1 MDCISYIHAYL
12 EYGKYDKSL
21 KKEFT
26 LINCYIKKGNRLNV
40 VEGVESLENS
50 EDKSNVIWID
60 MLLPTLEEIR
70 AVENMFDMKFP
81 TKQESEEIELS
92 SRYWEENNRIEIN
105 SYFLINDDKN
115 SAFNETVSFILQGNL
130 LISVRYKKL
139 QSFNTFTKKLLIS
152 PREFKNGYSIFC
164 QIIDIRID
172 ADADTIE
179 NLSKEITKIR
189 KHVFT
194 DYSNDDEE
202 ILEKISTFEDLNMK
216 IRENLTDK
224 QRILNSLLKSQKF
237 VDDKSEL
244 PIMLKDIKSLI
255 DHTNFNFERLD
266 YLQNIFIGILS
277 IEQNKVIK
285 IFTIVNVIFLPPT
298 LIASIYGM
306 NFEFMPELHWEYG
319 YLLSIG
325 CMIIAAITPVLI
337 FKKKGWI

>member
-1 MDCISYIHAYL
+1 MV
-12 EYGKYDKSL
+12 
-21 KKEFT
+21 
-26 LINCYIKKGNRLNV
+26 NCYIKKGNRLNV
-40 VEGVESLENS
+40 IEGIDALENN
-50 EDKSNVIWID
+50 EDKNSVIWID
-60 MLLPTLEEIR
+60 MLLPNIEEIR
-70 AVENMFDMKFP
+70 AVENMFDIHFP

-92 SRYWEENNRIEIN
+92 SRYWEENNRIEVN
-105 SYFLINDDKN
+105 SYFLVNEN
-115 SAFNETVSFILQGNL
+115 NQASNETVSFILQGSL
-130 LISVRYKKL
+130 LISIRYKKL
-139 QSFNTFTKKLLIS
+139 ESFNTFTKKLLMS

-179 NLSKEITKIR
+179 NLAKEITKIR

-224 QRILNSLLKSQKF
+224 QRILSSLLKSEKF
-237 VDDKSEL
+237 VDDKNEL
-244 PIMLKDIKSLI
+244 PIMLKDIRSLI
-255 DHTNFNFERLD
+255 EHTNFNFERLD
-266 YLQNIFIGILS
+266 YLQNIFIGILN

-298 LIASIYGM
+298 LIASLYGM

-319 YLLSIG
+319 YLFSIVF
-325 CMIIAAITPVLI
+325 MIIASITPILI

>member
-1 MDCISYIHAYL
+1 M
-12 EYGKYDKSL
+12 
-21 KKEFT
+21 
-26 LINCYIKKGNRLNV
+26 INCYVKKGNKLTI
-40 VEGVESLENS
+40 VEGIEFLDTN
-50 EDKSNVIWID
+50 EDKNSVIWID
-60 MLLPTLEEIR
+60 MLLPTIDEIK

-105 SYFLINDDKN
+105 SYFLVNEN
-115 SAFNETVSFILQGNL
+115 NQASNETVSFILQGTL

-139 QSFNTFTKKLLIS
+139 QSFDTFTKKLLIS
-152 PREFKNGYSIFC
+152 PREFRTGYSIFC

-237 VDDKSEL
+237 VDDKQEL

-266 YLQNIFIGILS
+266 YLQNIFIGVLS

-298 LIASIYGM
+298 LIASMYGM
-306 NFEFMPELHWEYG
+306 NFDFMPELHWEYG
-319 YLLSIG
+319 YLFSIIF
-325 CMIIAAITPVLI
+325 MILASVTPLLI

>member
-1 MDCISYIHAYL
+1 MV
-12 EYGKYDKSL
+12 
-21 KKEFT
+21 
-26 LINCYIKKGNRLNV
+26 NCYIKKGNRLNV
-40 VEGVESLENS
+40 IEGIEFLENN
-50 EDKSNVIWID
+50 EDRNSVIWID
-60 MLLPTLEEIR
+60 MLLPTIEEVR
-70 AVENMFDMKFP
+70 AVEEMFDIEFP
-81 TKQESEEIELS
+81 TKQETEEIELS

-105 SYFLINDDKN
+105 SYFLINDNK
-115 SAFNETVSFILQGNL
+115 SAFNETVSFILQGSL

-139 QSFNTFTKKLLIS
+139 KSFDTFTKKLLLS

-172 ADADTIE
+172 ADADIIE

-237 VDDKSEL
+237 VDDKHEI
-244 PIMLKDIKSLI
+244 PVMLKDIKSLI

-306 NFEFMPELHWEYG
+306 NFDFMPELHWEYG
-319 YLLSIG
+319 YLISIIF
-325 CMIIAAITPVLI
+325 MVIASITPILI

>member
-1 MDCISYIHAYL
+1 
-12 EYGKYDKSL
+12 
-21 KKEFT
+21 T
-26 LINCYIKKGNRLNV
+26 V
-40 VEGVESLENS
+40 VEGVEFIDNN
-50 EDKSNVIWID
+50 EDKSSVIWID
-60 MLLPTLEEIR
+60 MLLPTIDEIR
-70 AVENMFDMKFP
+70 AVENLFDMKFP

-92 SRYWEENNRIEIN
+92 SRYWEEDNRIEIN
-105 SYFLINDDKN
+105 SYFLINETKE
-115 SAFNETVSFILQGNL
+115 AFNETVSFILQGEL

-139 QSFNTFTKKLLIS
+139 QSFNTFTKKLLTS

-172 ADADTIE
+172 ADADIIE

-194 DYSNDDEE
+194 DYSNDDED

-237 VDDKSEL
+237 LDDKSEL
-244 PIMLKDIKSLI
+244 PIMLKDIRSLI

-266 YLQNIFIGILS
+266 YLQNIFIGLLS

-298 LIASIYGM
+298 LIA
-306 NFEFMPELHWEYG
+306 
-319 YLLSIG
+319 
-325 CMIIAAITPVLI
+325 
-337 FKKKGWI
+337 

>member
-1 MDCISYIHAYL
+1 MIS
-12 EYGKYDKSL
+12 
-21 KKEFT
+21 
-26 LINCYIKKGNRLNV
+26 CYMKKGNRLNV
-40 VEGVESLENS
+40 VEGVEFLDTA
-50 EDKSNVIWID
+50 EDKNSVIWID
-60 MLLPTLEEIR
+60 MLLPTIDEIR
-70 AVENMFDMKFP
+70 AVENLFDMKFP

-105 SYFLINDDKN
+105 SYFLINEN
-115 SAFNETVSFILQGNL
+115 GQASNETVSFILQGSL

-139 QSFNTFTKKLLIS
+139 ESFNTFTKKLLIS

-237 VDDKSEL
+237 VDDKNEL

-306 NFEFMPELHWEYG
+306 NFEFIPELHWEYG
-319 YLLSIG
+319 YLFSIAF
-325 CMIIAAITPVLI
+325 MILASITPLLI

>member
-1 MDCISYIHAYL
+1 M
-12 EYGKYDKSL
+12 
-21 KKEFT
+21 
-26 LINCYIKKGNRLNV
+26 INCFIKKVNRLNV
-40 VEGVESLENS
+40 IEGLDAFENS
-50 EDKSNVIWID
+50 EDRNSVIWID
-60 MLLPTLEEIR
+60 MITPTLEEVK
-70 AVENMFDMKFP
+70 AVETTFNINFP

-92 SRYWEENNRIEIN
+92 SRYWEEDNRIEIN
-105 SYFLINDDKN
+105 SYFLINDGVH
-115 SAFNETVSFILQGNL
+115 AFNETVSFILQG
-130 LISVRYKKL
+130 
-139 QSFNTFTKKLLIS
+139 KLLIS
-152 PREFKNGYSIFC
+152 IRYKDLASFSAFTKRLLASPKEFRNGYSIFC

-224 QRILNSLLKSQKF
+224 HRILSSLLKCEKYT
-237 VDDKSEL
+237 DEKNEI
-244 PIMLKDIKSLI
+244 PIMLKDIRSLI

-266 YLQNIFIGILS
+266 YLQNIFIGVLS

-285 IFTIVNVIFLPPT
+285 IFTIVNVVFLPPT

-306 NFEFMPELHWEYG
+306 NFHFMPELSWDYG
-319 YLLSIG
+319 YLVSIG
-325 CMIIAAITPVLI
+325 LMILSSVTPILI

>member
-1 MDCISYIHAYL
+1 MIS
-12 EYGKYDKSL
+12 
-21 KKEFT
+21 
-26 LINCYIKKGNRLNV
+26 CYIKKGNKLNV
-40 VEGVESLENS
+40 LEGVESLESLESND
-50 EDKSNVIWID
+50 DKNNVIWID
-60 MLLPTLEEIR
+60 MLLPNIEEIR

-81 TKQESEEIELS
+81 TKQESEEIEQS
-92 SRYWEENNRIEIN
+92 TRYWEENNRIEIN
-105 SYFLINDDKN
+105 SYFLINDNN

-139 QSFNTFTKKLLIS
+139 QSFDTFTKKLLIS
-152 PREFKNGYSIFC
+152 PREFKTGYSIFC

-237 VDDKSEL
+237 VDDKHEL

-266 YLQNIFIGILS
+266 YLQNNFIGILS

-306 NFEFMPELHWEYG
+306 NFDLIPELHWEYG
-319 YLLSIG
+319 YVISIIL
-325 CMIIAAITPVLI
+325 MVIPSITPILI

>member
-1 MDCISYIHAYL
+1 
-12 EYGKYDKSL
+12 
-21 KKEFT
+21 
-26 LINCYIKKGNRLNV
+26 LINCYLKKGNKLTV
-40 VEGVESLENS
+40 VEGIEFLDTN
-50 EDKSNVIWID
+50 EDKNSVIWID
-60 MLLPTLEEIR
+60 MLLPTIDEIK
-70 AVENMFDMKFP
+70 AVEHMFDMKFP

-105 SYFLINDDKN
+105 SYFLVNEN
-115 SAFNETVSFILQGNL
+115 NQASNETVSFILQGTL

-139 QSFNTFTKKLLIS
+139 QSFDTFTKKLLIS
-152 PREFKNGYSIFC
+152 PREFRTGYSIFC

-237 VDDKSEL
+237 VDDKQEL

-306 NFEFMPELHWEYG
+306 NFDFMPELHWEYG
-319 YLLSIG
+319 YLVSIG
-325 CMIIAAITPVLI
+325 LMVLAAITPVVI

>member
-1 MDCISYIHAYL
+1 MV
-12 EYGKYDKSL
+12 
-21 KKEFT
+21 
-26 LINCYIKKGNRLNV
+26 NCYIKKGNRLNV
-40 VEGVESLENS
+40 IEGIEFLENS
-50 EDKSNVIWID
+50 EDKNSVIWID
-60 MLLPTLEEIR
+60 MLLPSIEEVR
-70 AVENMFDMKFP
+70 AVEEMFDIEFP
-81 TKQESEEIELS
+81 TKQETEEIELS

-105 SYFLINDDKN
+105 SYFLINDNK
-115 SAFNETVSFILQGNL
+115 SAFNETVSFILQGSL

-139 QSFNTFTKKLLIS
+139 QSFDTFTKKLLLS

-172 ADADTIE
+172 ADADIIE

-237 VDDKSEL
+237 VDDKHEL

-285 IFTIVNVIFLPPT
+285 IFTIVNVLFLPPT

-306 NFEFMPELHWEYG
+306 NFDFIPELHWEYG
-319 YLLSIG
+319 YLVSIIF
-325 CMIIAAITPVLI
+325 MVIASITPILI

>member
-1 MDCISYIHAYL
+1 MIS
-12 EYGKYDKSL
+12 
-21 KKEFT
+21 
-26 LINCYIKKGNRLNV
+26 CYIKKGNKLNV
-40 VEGVESLENS
+40 LEGVESLESLESND
-50 EDKSNVIWID
+50 DKNNVIWID
-60 MLLPTLEEIR
+60 MLLPNIEEIR

-105 SYFLINDDKN
+105 SYFLINDNN

-139 QSFNTFTKKLLIS
+139 QSFDTFTKKLLIS
-152 PREFKNGYSIFC
+152 PREFKTGYSIFC

-237 VDDKSEL
+237 VDDKHEL

-306 NFEFMPELHWEYG
+306 NFDLIPELHWEYG
-319 YLLSIG
+319 YVIT
-325 CMIIAAITPVLI
+325 IILMVISSITPILI

>member
-1 MDCISYIHAYL
+1 LIS
-12 EYGKYDKSL
+12 
-21 KKEFT
+21 
-26 LINCYIKKGNRLNV
+26 CYIKKGNKLSV
-40 VEGVESLENS
+40 VEGIEFLDIN
-50 EDKSNVIWID
+50 EDKNSVIWID
-60 MLLPTLEEIR
+60 MLLPTIEEIR
-70 AVENMFDMKFP
+70 AVENMFDMEFP
-81 TKQESEEIELS
+81 TKQETEEIELS

-105 SYFLINDDKN
+105 SYFLINDNK
-115 SAFNETVSFILQGNL
+115 SAFNETVSFILQGAL

-139 QSFNTFTKKLLIS
+139 QSFDTFTKKLLIS
-152 PREFKNGYSIFC
+152 PREFKTGYSIFC

-237 VDDKSEL
+237 VDDKHEL

-306 NFEFMPELHWEYG
+306 NFDFMPELHWEYG
-319 YLLSIG
+319 YLVSIG
-325 CMIIAAITPVLI
+325 LMVLAAITPIII

>member
-1 MDCISYIHAYL
+1 M
-12 EYGKYDKSL
+12 
-21 KKEFT
+21 
-26 LINCYIKKGNRLNV
+26 INCYIKKGNRLSV
-40 VEGVESLENS
+40 IEGIDSLESN
-50 EDKSNVIWID
+50 EDKNNVIWID

-70 AVENMFDMKFP
+70 AVESMFDMQFP
-81 TKQESEEIELS
+81 TKQETEEIELS

-105 SYFLINDDKN
+105 SYFLINDNK
-115 SAFNETVSFILQGNL
+115 SAFNETVSFILQGTL

-139 QSFNTFTKKLLIS
+139 ETFNTFTKKLLIS
-152 PREFKNGYSIFC
+152 PREFKTGYSIFC

-237 VDDKSEL
+237 VDDKQEL

-306 NFEFMPELHWEYG
+306 NFDFIPELHWQYG
-319 YLLSIG
+319 YVLSIVF
-325 CMIIAAITPVLI
+325 MIIASITPILI

>member
-1 MDCISYIHAYL
+1 M
-12 EYGKYDKSL
+12 
-21 KKEFT
+21 
-26 LINCYIKKGNRLNV
+26 
-40 VEGVESLENS
+40 
-50 EDKSNVIWID
+50 
-60 MLLPTLEEIR
+60 
-70 AVENMFDMKFP
+70 
-81 TKQESEEIELS
+81 
-92 SRYWEENNRIEIN
+92 
-105 SYFLINDDKN
+105 INDSK
-115 SAFNETVSFILQGNL
+115 SAFNETVSFILQGSL

-152 PREFKNGYSIFC
+152 PREFKTGYSIFC

-237 VDDKSEL
+237 VDDKNEL

-255 DHTNFNFERLD
+255 EHTNFNFERLD

-306 NFEFMPELHWEYG
+306 NFDFMPELHWEYG
-319 YLLSIG
+319 YLISIG
-325 CMIIAAITPVLI
+325 FMILAAITPVII

>member
-1 MDCISYIHAYL
+1 MIS
-12 EYGKYDKSL
+12 
-21 KKEFT
+21 
-26 LINCYIKKGNRLNV
+26 CYIKKGNKLNV
-40 VEGVESLENS
+40 LEGVESLESFENNDDKNS
-50 EDKSNVIWID
+50 VIWID
-60 MLLPTLEEIR
+60 MLLPNIEEIR

-105 SYFLINDDKN
+105 SYFLINDNN

-152 PREFKNGYSIFC
+152 PREFKTGYSIFC

-237 VDDKSEL
+237 VDDKHEL

-306 NFEFMPELHWEYG
+306 NFDLIPELHWEYG
-319 YLLSIG
+319 YVISIIL
-325 CMIIAAITPVLI
+325 MVISSITPILI

>member
-1 MDCISYIHAYL
+1 M
-12 EYGKYDKSL
+12 
-21 KKEFT
+21 
-26 LINCYIKKGNRLNV
+26 INCFIKKGNRLNV
-40 VEGVESLENS
+40 IEGLNAFENN
-50 EDKSNVIWID
+50 EDRNNVIWVD
-60 MLLPTLEEIR
+60 MVTPTYEEIK
-70 AVENMFDMKFP
+70 AVENTFDIHFP

-92 SRYWEENNRIEIN
+92 SRYWEEDNRIEIN
-105 SYFLINDDKN
+105 SYFLINDN
-115 SAFNETVSFILQGNL
+115 GSAFNETVSFILQG
-130 LISVRYKKL
+130 
-139 QSFNTFTKKLLIS
+139 KLLIS
-152 PREFKNGYSIFC
+152 IRYKDLASFSAFTKRLLTSPKEFRNGYSIFC

-224 QRILNSLLKSQKF
+224 QRILSSLLKCEKYA
-237 VDDKSEL
+237 DEKNEI
-244 PIMLKDIKSLI
+244 PIMLKDIRSLI

-266 YLQNIFIGILS
+266 YLQNIFIGVLS

-285 IFTIVNVIFLPPT
+285 IFTIVNVVFLPPT
-298 LIASIYGM
+298 LIASVYGM
-306 NFEFMPELHWEYG
+306 NFSFMPELNWQYG
-319 YLLSIG
+319 YLVSIG
-325 CMIIAAITPVLI
+325 LMVLSSVTPIVI

>member
-1 MDCISYIHAYL
+1 M
-12 EYGKYDKSL
+12 
-21 KKEFT
+21 
-26 LINCYIKKGNRLNV
+26 KKGNRLNV
-40 VEGVESLENS
+40 VEGVEFLDTA
-50 EDKSNVIWID
+50 EDKNSVIWID
-60 MLLPTLEEIR
+60 MLLPTIDEIR
-70 AVENMFDMKFP
+70 AVENLFDMKFP

-105 SYFLINDDKN
+105 SYFLINEN
-115 SAFNETVSFILQGNL
+115 GQASNETVSFILQGSL

-139 QSFNTFTKKLLIS
+139 ESFNTFTKKLLIS
-152 PREFKNGYSIFC
+152 PREFKTGYSIFC

-237 VDDKSEL
+237 VDDKNEL

-306 NFEFMPELHWEYG
+306 NFEFIPELHWEYG
-319 YLLSIG
+319 YLFSIAF
-325 CMIIAAITPVLI
+325 MILASITPLLI

>member
-1 MDCISYIHAYL
+1 
-12 EYGKYDKSL
+12 
-21 KKEFT
+21 
-26 LINCYIKKGNRLNV
+26 LINCYIKKGNRLSV
-40 VEGVESLENS
+40 IEGIDSLESN
-50 EDKSNVIWID
+50 EDKNNVIWID

-70 AVENMFDMKFP
+70 AVESMFDMQFP
-81 TKQESEEIELS
+81 TKQETEEIELS

-105 SYFLINDDKN
+105 SYFLINDNK
-115 SAFNETVSFILQGNL
+115 SAFNETVSFILQGTL

-139 QSFNTFTKKLLIS
+139 ETFNTFTKKLLIS
-152 PREFKNGYSIFC
+152 PREFKTGYSIFC

-237 VDDKSEL
+237 VDDKQEL

-306 NFEFMPELHWEYG
+306 NFDFIPELHWQYG
-319 YLLSIG
+319 YVLSIVF
-325 CMIIAAITPVLI
+325 MIIASITPILI

>member
-1 MDCISYIHAYL
+1 
-12 EYGKYDKSL
+12 
-21 KKEFT
+21 
-26 LINCYIKKGNRLNV
+26 LINCYVKKGNKLTI
-40 VEGVESLENS
+40 VEGIEFLDTN
-50 EDKSNVIWID
+50 EDKNSVIWID
-60 MLLPTLEEIR
+60 MLLPTIDEIK
-70 AVENMFDMKFP
+70 AVEHMFDMKFP

-105 SYFLINDDKN
+105 SYFLVNEN
-115 SAFNETVSFILQGNL
+115 NQASNETVSFILQGTL

-139 QSFNTFTKKLLIS
+139 QSFDTFTKKLLIS
-152 PREFKNGYSIFC
+152 PREFRTGYSIFC

-237 VDDKSEL
+237 LDDKQEL

-255 DHTNFNFERLD
+255 EHTNFNFERLE

-298 LIASIYGM
+298 MIASIYGM
-306 NFEFMPELHWEYG
+306 NFDFMPELHWEYG
-319 YLLSIG
+319 YLFSIAFMILSSV
-325 CMIIAAITPVLI
+325 TPLLI

>member
-1 MDCISYIHAYL
+1 M
-12 EYGKYDKSL
+12 
-21 KKEFT
+21 
-26 LINCYIKKGNRLNV
+26 INCYIKKGNRLNV
-40 VEGVESLENS
+40 VEGIEFLDSN
-50 EDKSNVIWID
+50 EDKNSVIWID
-60 MLLPTLEEIR
+60 MLLPTIEEIR
-70 AVENMFDMKFP
+70 AVEDMFDMHFP

-105 SYFLINDDKN
+105 SYFLINDNN

-152 PREFKNGYSIFC
+152 PREFKTGYSIFC

-194 DYSNDDEE
+194 DYSNDDEK

-237 VDDKSEL
+237 VDDKNEL

-255 DHTNFNFERLD
+255 EHTNFNFERLD

-306 NFEFMPELHWEYG
+306 NFEFIPELHWEYG
-319 YLLSIG
+319 YLFSIG
-325 CMIIAAITPVLI
+325 FMILASITPILI

>member
-1 MDCISYIHAYL
+1 MV
-12 EYGKYDKSL
+12 
-21 KKEFT
+21 
-26 LINCYIKKGNRLNV
+26 NCYIKKGNRLNV
-40 VEGVESLENS
+40 IEGIEFLENN
-50 EDKSNVIWID
+50 EDRNSVIWID
-60 MLLPTLEEIR
+60 MFLPTIEEVR
-70 AVENMFDMKFP
+70 AVEEMFDIEFP
-81 TKQESEEIELS
+81 TKQETEEIELS

-105 SYFLINDDKN
+105 SYFLINDNK
-115 SAFNETVSFILQGNL
+115 SAFNETVSFILQGSL

-139 QSFNTFTKKLLIS
+139 KSFDTFTKKLLLS

-172 ADADTIE
+172 ADADIIE

-237 VDDKSEL
+237 VDDKHEI
-244 PIMLKDIKSLI
+244 PVMLKDIKSLI

-306 NFEFMPELHWEYG
+306 NFDFIPELHWEYG
-319 YLLSIG
+319 YLISIIF
-325 CMIIAAITPVLI
+325 MVIASITPILI

>member
-1 MDCISYIHAYL
+1 M
-12 EYGKYDKSL
+12 
-21 KKEFT
+21 
-26 LINCYIKKGNRLNV
+26 INCYVKKGNKLTI
-40 VEGVESLENS
+40 VEGIEFLDTN
-50 EDKSNVIWID
+50 EDKNSVIWID
-60 MLLPTLEEIR
+60 MLLPTIDEIK
-70 AVENMFDMKFP
+70 AVEHMFDMKFP

-105 SYFLINDDKN
+105 SYFLVNEN
-115 SAFNETVSFILQGNL
+115 NQASNETVSFILQGTL

-139 QSFNTFTKKLLIS
+139 QSFDTFTKKLLIS
-152 PREFKNGYSIFC
+152 PREFRTGYSIFC

-237 VDDKSEL
+237 VDDKQEL

-255 DHTNFNFERLD
+255 EHTNFNFERLD
-266 YLQNIFIGILS
+266 YLQNIFIGVLS

-298 LIASIYGM
+298 LIASMYGM
-306 NFEFMPELHWEYG
+306 NFDFMPELHWEYG
-319 YLLSIG
+319 YLFSIIF
-325 CMIIAAITPVLI
+325 MILASVTPLLI

>member
-1 MDCISYIHAYL
+1 MIS
-12 EYGKYDKSL
+12 
-21 KKEFT
+21 
-26 LINCYIKKGNRLNV
+26 CYMKKGNRLNV
-40 VEGVESLENS
+40 VEGVEFLETA
-50 EDKSNVIWID
+50 EDKNSVIWID
-60 MLLPTLEEIR
+60 MLLPTIDEIR
-70 AVENMFDMKFP
+70 AVENLFDMKFP

-105 SYFLINDDKN
+105 SYFLVNENDQA
-115 SAFNETVSFILQGNL
+115 SNETVSFILQGTL

-139 QSFNTFTKKLLIS
+139 QSFDTFTKKLLIS
-152 PREFKNGYSIFC
+152 PREFRTGYSIFC

-237 VDDKSEL
+237 VDDKQEL

-266 YLQNIFIGILS
+266 YLQNIFIGVLS

-298 LIASIYGM
+298 LIASMYGM
-306 NFEFMPELHWEYG
+306 NFDFMPELHWEYG
-319 YLLSIG
+319 YLFSIIF
-325 CMIIAAITPVLI
+325 MILASVTPLLI

>member
-1 MDCISYIHAYL
+1 MV
-12 EYGKYDKSL
+12 
-21 KKEFT
+21 
-26 LINCYIKKGNRLNV
+26 NCYIKKGNRLNV
-40 VEGVESLENS
+40 IEGIEFLENN
-50 EDKSNVIWID
+50 EDRNSVIWID
-60 MLLPTLEEIR
+60 MLLPTIEEVR
-70 AVENMFDMKFP
+70 AVEEMFDIEFP
-81 TKQESEEIELS
+81 TKQETEEIELS

-105 SYFLINDDKN
+105 SYFLINDNK
-115 SAFNETVSFILQGNL
+115 SAFNETVSFILQGSL

-139 QSFNTFTKKLLIS
+139 KSFDNYTKKLLLS

-172 ADADTIE
+172 ADADIIE

-237 VDDKSEL
+237 VDDKHEI
-244 PIMLKDIKSLI
+244 PVMLKDIKSLI

-306 NFEFMPELHWEYG
+306 NFDFIPELHWEYG
-319 YLLSIG
+319 YLISIIF
-325 CMIIAAITPVLI
+325 MVIASITPILI